1 MTRTLLTASIVL
13 FLATWTYADQTEPA
27 SVPAKMPVKEI
38 TVFKDGH
45 AFVLHE
51 GTMPTD
57 AAGNVVM
64 DYLPSPVIGTFWPY
78 SADKNAK
85 LSAVVAGQRKITVER
100 TALALTEMIEANIG
114 ADVIVT
120 ESSLSAGIAGDK
132 PIGEKLYPAKI
143 LGLPVRSS
151 EELAKTSP
159 PNAGEMLPQKGSLV
173 LLKTES
179 GVKVVNISQIR
190 DITIKGEPQG
200 KIKQNEVRNM
210 LTLKMDWEG
219 KAPQKTADVGM
230 IYLQRGVRWIPNY
243 KIALDG
249 KGNAVVKL
257 QATLLNELT
266 DMEDVTCNL
275 VIGVPTFAFKDT
287 VDPIALQTAVV
298 QLSQYF
304 KEDAQTARGF
314 SNAIMTQ
321 TARMT
326 EARPGLSEKPP
337 MDLGPE
343 VGGAERAED
352 LFVFTVKHVTLKK
365 SQRMVFPIVEYTLP
379 YKDVYVLDVPFAPP
393 PEVLRNFGG
402 QQQAELARLLA
413 APKVMHKIRLT
424 NKSVYPLTTA
434 PALILRGERLLAQ
447 GMMTYTA
454 IGGATDL
461 AITAA
466 VDIQVKKRDKET
478 KRTPNAEVWQG
489 EKYARIDLAGAI
501 SLTNFRKEAVEL
513 EVVRHV
519 LGNATEAGQDG
530 KIEMV
535 NVLEDAAFGT
545 VGEYTYPHWWGWH
558 NWPHWW
564 RHFNGVGRIT
574 WKTTLDA
581 GKSADLTYQW
591 HYYWR

>member
-1 MTRTLLTASIVL
+1 MIKTLLTASIVL
-13 FLATWTYADQTEPA
+13 FLTTWTCADQTEPT
-27 SVPAKMPVKEI
+27 SIPARMPVKEI

-45 AFVLHE
+45 AFVLHQ

-57 AAGNVVM
+57 ASGNVVIDCM
-64 DYLPSPVIGTFWPY
+64 PAPVLGTFWPY

-85 LSAVVAGQRKITVER
+85 LMAVTSGQRKVTVER

-114 ADVIVT
+114 ANVIVT
-120 ESSLSAGIAGDK
+120 ESGMS
-132 PIGEKLYPAKI
+132 YPAEI
-143 LGLPVRSS
+143 LGLPVRNS
-151 EELAKTSP
+151 EELAKTSL
-159 PNAGEMLPQKGSLV
+159 PNAGEMPPQKGSFV
-173 LLKTES
+173 LFKTQS
-179 GVKVVNISQIR
+179 GVKVVNIAQIH
-190 DITIKGEPQG
+190 DITIKGEPRS
-200 KIKQNEVRNM
+200 KIQQHEFRNM

-219 KAPQKTADVGM
+219 KSPQKTADVGM

-243 KIALDG
+243 KITLDG
-249 KGNAVVKL
+249 KGSAVVKL

-275 VIGVPTFAFKDT
+275 VVGVPTFAFKDT
-287 VDPIALQTAVV
+287 VDPIALQTAVA

-304 KEDAQTARGF
+304 KEDAKTAQGF

-326 EARPGLSEKPP
+326 EVRPSTSGTAP

-343 VGGAERAED
+343 VGNAERAED

-365 SQRMVFPIVEYTLP
+365 GQRMVFPITEYTLS
-379 YKDVYVLDVPFAPP
+379 YKDVYVLDIPFAPP
-393 PEVLRNFGG
+393 SDVFRNFNS
-402 QQQAELARLLA
+402 QQQVELARLLA
-413 APKVMHKIRLT
+413 APKVMHRIRLI
-424 NKSVYPLTTA
+424 NKSIYPLTTA

-454 IGGATDL
+454 IGGSTDL

-466 VDIQVKKRDKET
+466 VDIQVKKLDKET
-478 KRTPNAEVWQG
+478 KRTPNADVWQG
-489 EKYARIDLAGAI
+489 DRYARIDLVGAI

-513 EVVRHV
+513 EIVRHV
-519 LGNATEAGQDG
+519 LGNVTEAGQDG
-530 KIEMV
+530 KVGMV
-535 NVLEDAAFGT
+535 NVLEDATFGR
-545 VGEYTYPHWWGWH
+545 VENYAYPSWWSWH

-564 RHFNGVGRIT
+564 THFNGIGSVT
-574 WKTTLDA
+574 WKKTLVA
-581 GKSADLTYQW
+581 GKSEDLTYEW